1 MSPELTKVVQLEQRG
16 VGARAESL
24 GEGARGEEDGLLDE
38 GKQPLIA
45 AEDAGHGRQCQRHA
59 AQYYAVLQRSAER
72 KRFECANEYGP
83 LRGGGPEMLEHSDCH
98 APERTGK
105 TASRETEQNVNAAV
119 LWTPYQR
126 GLPEQVCLGG
136 RQVTRKSSSAR
147 YGYQR

>member
-1 MSPELTKVVQLEQRG
+1 MEDSAG
-16 VGARAESL
+16 VTLLSTMQYCSVARN
-24 GEGARGEEDGLLDE
+24 RT
-38 GKQPLIA
+38 
-45 AEDAGHGRQCQRHA
+45 
-59 AQYYAVLQRSAER
+59 
-72 KRFECANEYGP
+72 RFECANEYGP

-119 LWTPYQR
+119 LWSSYQR
-126 GLPEQVCLGG
+126 GLPEQGGLGG